1 MKSGFI
7 QMEVSMKKLA
17 IVFFSLAVVLF
28 LSNASLFAQRGNGAG
43 RGAGAGAGNDGENRG
58 NTATTS
64 NAGKLDKSDKS
75 QPNTK
80 STTNKSAT
88 IAENIQ
94 SNPKLASKL
103 QGMLP
108 TGATLEQ
115 ASAGFKSQGQFIA
128 ALHVSK
134 NLNIPFD
141 ALKTKMTGPSPE
153 SLGKV
158 IHDLR
163 PDLSA
168 GKANEE
174 AKKAEKEA
182 KEDEHTPKTT

>member
-1 MKSGFI
+1 
-7 QMEVSMKKLA
+7 MKKLA

-28 LSNASLFAQRGNGAG
+28 LSNASLFAQRGNG
-43 RGAGAGAGNDGENRG
+43 GENRG

-75 QPNTK
+75 QPNAK